1 MIQYKATTLDRS
13 SQTEIQAFNS
23 LLSTYQGLIDPE
35 VETKRDTLKDKFN
48 DMKDLF
54 AQTVKVTTA
63 PEPK

>member
-1 MIQYKATTLDRS
+1 M
-13 SQTEIQAFNS
+13 EIQAFNS